1 MAVILKER
9 GMIAVEL
16 EAVKGTAET
25 PDAADAGIE
34 VFDPEVDED
43 IPIARRNSVEASF
56 DKRPGISGNQM
67 RTVTF
72 RVPMKGSGVAGTVTE
87 ITKLLQACGLTET
100 VNIGV
105 DVLYDPESDDA
116 VNQSATIDVYQDKLR
131 KRTHGCMGN
140 VKFVI
145 AQNEVPVM
153 EFTYIGLYNA
163 ASDVPL
169 LTGISYGTVSPP
181 NPVGMTC
188 TWAGFTFRLTNFSLD
203 LGNDVQLREDICAA
217 TGFLHAYIADRLPV
231 IEVDPEEE
239 LVATVD
245 WVEQMRTA
253 TLGALLIT
261 IGGTAGNVWTFNA
274 PNAQIVDSTPGDR
287 NLMQIKQLVLEALA
301 NTDDGDDSVNLTLT

>member
-16 EAVKGTAET
+16 EAVKGTAEN

-56 DKRPGISGNQM
+56 DKRPGISANQM

-72 RVPMKGSGVAGTVTE
+72 RVPMKGSGAAGTVNE
-87 ITKLLQACGLTET
+87 VTKLLQACGLSET
-100 VNIGV
+100 IVAV
-105 DVLYDPESDDA
+105 TSVTYDPESSNEI
-116 VNQSATIDVYQDKLR
+116 NQTLTVDVYQDKLR

-153 EFTYIGLYNA
+153 EFTFIGLYNA
-163 ASDVPL
+163 ASDTPL

-181 NPVGMTC
+181 NPVNLTC
-188 TWAGFTFRLTNFSLD
+188 TWASFTFRLVNFSLD
-203 LGNDVQLREDICAA
+203 VGNDVQMREDICAP
-217 TGFLHAYIADRLPV
+217 TGFIHAYIADRLPV

-245 WVEQMRTA
+245 WVEEMRLA
-253 TLGALLIT
+253 TTGPLLIVL
-261 IGGTAGNVWTFNA
+261 GGTAGNIWTFNA

-287 NLMQIKQLVLEALA
+287 NLQQTKQLVLEALA
-301 NTDDGDDSVNLTLT
+301 NTDAGDDSISIALT